1 MLVMIFKTIV
11 SNNYSRYDLQEVLKA
26 KVDARRVGILD
37 PTTWPKVDDVEL
49 NQSQLEAIQ
58 AALTKEFVVIQGPP
72 GTGKTYVGLKIVQA
86 LLKNHQFW
94 VERAVI
100 RRRDW
105 GREVNLRINSP
116 MLVVCY
122 TNHALDQF
130 LEGKWGIESTT
141 KSSNMLL
148 QHYPTLLVLL
158 NTVFDN
164 CKTKDEINFDLVVFY
179 PKLS

>member
-1 MLVMIFKTIV
+1 
-11 SNNYSRYDLQEVLKA
+11 VLNA

-94 VERAVI
+94 RERQVEGAVI
-100 RRRDW
+100 GRRDW
-105 GREVNLRINSP
+105 GREVNLRISSP
-116 MLVVCY
+116 MLIVCY

-130 LEGKWGIESTT
+130 LEGKWGIES
-141 KSSNMLL
+141 SSNMLV
-148 QHYPTLLVLL
+148 QHYPTLLVLCL
-158 NTVFDN
+158 IMLADVG
-164 CKTKDEINFDLVVFY
+164 K
-179 PKLS
+179 

>member
-1 MLVMIFKTIV
+1 
-11 SNNYSRYDLQEVLKA
+11 VLKA

-86 LLKNHQFW
+86 LLKNQQLW
-94 VERAVI
+94 REQQVEGAVI
-100 RRRDW
+100 GRRF
-105 GREVNLRINSP
+105 GVEVNLRISSP

-130 LEGKWGIESTT
+130 LEGKWGIES
-141 KSSNMLL
+141 SSNMLL
-148 QHYPTLLVLL
+148 QHYPILLVLCL
-158 NTVFDN
+158 IMLADAGR
-164 CKTKDEINFDLVVFY
+164 
-179 PKLS
+179 